1 MNNKKKL
8 CFLVSLTASLFVSL
22 PVFSQDDREASDKI
36 AERLDEIIVVGTTP
50 GSGLGIDVRKLPFA
64 VQSASAAALQN
75 SQSLDLSEFMN
86 QQLSAVSINSAQN
99 NPLQPDVQFR
109 GFTAS
114 PLLGLAQGIA
124 VYQNG
129 VRINE
134 PLGDAVNWDLLP
146 ESAVAGMDLISG
158 ANPLFGLNTLGGALA
173 IRMKDGFGFTGQQAE
188 VTTGS
193 WGRRLGT
200 LESGGNAGNWSYYVN
215 LSRFQEEGW
224 RQLSASNATNVY
236 ANLGWRQDELSALNL
251 HLQRGDSELR
261 GNGAAPVGLLA
272 LQRDAVFTAPD
283 ITENALWMATLE
295 GSHFLTPTLQ
305 IAGSAFRRDNNT
317 DAFNGDASEFEACTY
332 AGGALSLLEEPDAI
346 EDALED
352 ELGID
357 LDDICQGGNSAI
369 TGFAALE
376 ALIAERARLAGLD
389 AELFELEDVAA
400 DLSGTGII
408 SDEAINNIS
417 TRRQESQGF
426 DAKLI
431 ALDELFGRANQLTT
445 GVSYFDGRTTFDSA
459 LELSG
464 LDPLTRSTWGLGT
477 GAFLDTAATQVDTR
491 TTTAS
496 AFFSNTHD
504 VNEQLALTVAGRYN
518 DSRVTLRDRSG
529 VRPELNGR
537 HRFQRFNP
545 SLGLTFMLT
554 EDDNLYGSLSE
565 SNRIPTP
572 IELACN
578 EGVFE
583 VARRYAI
590 ERGDDPDDIEF
601 ECRLPNAFLAD
612 PPLDDV
618 VTRSAEIGARGA
630 WGDMDYRVGLY
641 HAVNRDDILF
651 QTTGR
656 ATGLFANVD
665 KTRRLGLESS
675 LSGSIEQLRWYAS
688 YSYIRA
694 TFEQDFQ
701 VLSPNHP
708 DADADGA
715 IAVSRGDRLPGI
727 PENLLKFGGDY
738 DLATGLSTGAELVY
752 NSAQWLRGDESNAL
766 DTVDGFA
773 VLNLHASYAWSQTLT
788 VFMRVSNVF
797 DTRYESFG
805 LLGEDPTELLSE
817 LTDTRPLFLGAGAPR
832 AGWLGIRLRI

>member
-1 MNNKKKL
+1 MKNKKQL
-8 CFLVSLTASLFVSL
+8 RFFASLTVSMVASH
-22 PVFSQDDREASDKI
+22 PVYSQSATT
-36 AERLDEIIVVGTTP
+36 AEGLDEIIVVGTTP
-50 GSGLGIDVRKLPFA
+50 GNGLGVDVRKLPFA

-114 PLLGLAQGIA
+114 PLLGLAQGVA

-173 IRMKDGFGFTGQQAE
+173 IRMKDGFGFTGHEAE

-200 LESGGNAGNWSYYVN
+200 LESGGNAGSWSYYVN

-224 RQLSASNATNVY
+224 RQLSASDATNLY

-251 HLQRGDSELR
+251 HLQKGDSELR

-283 ITENALWMATLE
+283 VTANDLRMVTLE

-317 DAFNGDASEFEACTY
+317 DAFNGDASEFE
-332 AGGALSLLEEPDAI
+332 LSELEEMAD
-346 EDALED
+346 
-352 ELGID
+352 
-357 LDDICQGGNSAI
+357 
-369 TGFAALE
+369 
-376 ALIAERARLAGLD
+376 
-389 AELFELEDVAA
+389 

-417 TRRQESQGF
+417 TRRQESRGF
-426 DAKLI
+426 DVKLI
-431 ALDELFGRANQLTT
+431 ALDELFGRANQLTA
-445 GVSYFDGRTTFDSA
+445 GLSYFDGRTGFDSA
-459 LELSG
+459 LELSE

-477 GAFLDTAATQVDTR
+477 GTFLDTAATQVDTR

-496 AFFSNTHD
+496 LFFSNTHD
-504 VNEQLALTVAGRYN
+504 LSAQLALTVAGRYN

-529 VRPELNGR
+529 MRPELNGR

-583 VARRYAI
+583 VARRFAI

-618 VTRSAEIGARGA
+618 VTRSAEIGVRGA
-630 WGDMDYRVGLY
+630 WADMDYRVGLY

-665 KTRRLGLESS
+665 KTRRLGFESS
-675 LSGSIEQLRWYAS
+675 LNGTLEQLRWYAS

-694 TFEQDFQ
+694 TFEQDFE

-708 DADADGA
+708 DADADGV

-727 PENLLKFGGDY
+727 PEHLLKLGGDY
-738 DLATGLSTGAELVY
+738 DLAPGLSAGAELVY

-797 DTRYESFG
+797 DTDYESFG

-817 LTDTRPLFLGAGAPR
+817 LTDARPLFLGAGAPR
-832 AGWLGIRLRI
+832 AGWLGIRLRL

>member
-1 MNNKKKL
+1 MSNKIKRSV
-8 CFLVSLTASLFVSL
+8 LVGLIGALLPSLLISSLVRAA
-22 PVFSQDDREASDKI
+22 DA
-36 AERLDEIIVVGTTP
+36 LDEIIVVGTTP
-50 GSGLGIDVRKLPFA
+50 GSGLGLDVRKLPFA
-64 VQSASAAALQN
+64 VQSTSAAALQN

-86 QQLSAVSINSAQN
+86 QQLSAVNINSAQN

-158 ANPLFGLNTLGGALA
+158 ANPLYGLNTLGGALA
-173 IRMKDGFGFTGQQAE
+173 IRMKDGFSFPGREAE
-188 VTTGS
+188 VTAGS
-193 WGRRLGT
+193 WGRLLGT
-200 LESGGNAGNWSYYVN
+200 LESGGNDGRWSYYAN
-215 LSRFQEEGW
+215 LSRFEEEGW
-224 RQLSASNATNVY
+224 RQLSDSDAMNFY
-236 ANLGWRQDELSALNL
+236 GNLGWREGDISAVNL
-251 HLQRGDSELR
+251 HLQHGNSELR

-272 LQRDAVFTAPD
+272 QQRDAVFTAPD
-283 ITENALWMATLE
+283 ITANDLWMATLE
-295 GSHFLTPTLQ
+295 GSHLVSSMLQ
-305 IAGSAFRRDNNT
+305 IAGSAFRRENDT

-332 AGGALSLLEEPDAI
+332 AGGAMSLLEEPDAI
-346 EDALED
+346 EDALAD
-352 ELGID
+352 ELGIA
-357 LDDICQGGNSAI
+357 LDDICEGADAGI
-369 TGFAALE
+369 RGFADLD
-376 ALIAERARLAGLD
+376 ALIGQRAMAAGLNP
-389 AELFELEDVAA
+389 EKYELEDVAG
-400 DLSGTGII
+400 DLSGNGRI

-417 TRRQESQGF
+417 TRRQQSQGF
-426 DAKLI
+426 DTKLI
-431 ALDELFGRANQLTT
+431 ALNDLFGRGNQFTG
-445 GVSYFDGRTTFDSA
+445 GVSYFEGNTEFDSV

-464 LDPLTRSTWGLGT
+464 LDPVTRSTWGLGT
-477 GAFLDTAATQVDTR
+477 GTFLDTAATRVDTQ

-496 AFFSNTHD
+496 LFFTNTHD
-504 VNEQLALTVAGRYN
+504 LTPQLTLTLAGRYN
-518 DSRVTLRDRSG
+518 DSRVTLQDRSG

-545 SLGLTFMLT
+545 SLGATFMLT
-554 EDDNLYGSLSE
+554 EQVNLYGSLSE

-583 VARRYAI
+583 VAQRFAI

-618 VTRSAEIGARGA
+618 VTRSAEIGARGD
-630 WGDMDYRVGLY
+630 WHSIDYRVGMY

-665 KTRRLGLESS
+665 KTRRLGFESA
-675 LSGSIEQLRWYAS
+675 LSGSLEQLRWYAS
-688 YSYIRA
+688 YSYTRA

-708 DADADGA
+708 EADENGV

-727 PENLLKFGGDY
+727 PDSLFKLGGDY
-738 DLATGLSTGAELVY
+738 DFAPGLSAGTELVF
-752 NSAQWLRGDESNAL
+752 NSEQWVRGDESNAL
-766 DTVDGFA
+766 DTVDGFT
-773 VLNLHASYAWSQTLT
+773 VLNLHASYAWSEALT
-788 VFMRVSNVF
+788 VFLRVSNVF
-797 DTRYESFG
+797 DSTYENFG
-805 LLGEDPTELLSE
+805 LLGEDPTELLSG
-817 LTDTRPLFLGAGAPR
+817 LTDARPLFLGAGAPR
-832 AGWLGIRLRI
+832 AAWMGVRVRL